1 MTNNSQALRSETVAR
16 SIWDGFY
23 KDPVDTV
30 KKEYL
35 VALALLHTIRS
46 PFVTD
51 AFYSGTPASK
61 SQLVEAHA
69 DFLDKAM
76 TLVSVLF
83 SAINSPLRI
92 FASLSKK
99 EMLYDMRNAISFIES
114 KCNSGTVQPSPA
126 EKEVLIACYMML
138 CEELKGLDANKSFY
152 GDMALNLVNEVLR
165 DQATSSTTRVLTQA
179 RASLMNQIS
188 LNARLDYKDAVL
200 DVLFSI
206 KKNPG
211 KIVCLDQGWKTYVR
225 LARMVFAWRLMFFGL
240 KYDDSKDLKWK
251 SWCYFLRYCYK

>member
-23 KDPVDTV
+23 KDHVDTA

-46 PFVTD
+46 PFVAE

-126 EKEVLIACYMML
+126 EKEVPEVVPWNNL
-138 CEELKGLDANKSFY
+138 CTPSLLKCQTSLAN
-152 GDMALNLVNEVLR
+152 DCDPLLE
-165 DQATSSTTRVLTQA
+165 
-179 RASLMNQIS
+179 RASAM
-188 LNARLDYKDAVL
+188 
-200 DVLFSI
+200 
-206 KKNPG
+206 
-211 KIVCLDQGWKTYVR
+211 
-225 LARMVFAWRLMFFGL
+225 LAVFAVVAFPALVA
-240 KYDDSKDLKWK
+240 
-251 SWCYFLRYCYK
+251 